1 LWKNKRDI
9 SGLLLDILK
18 GKAEYDLVQSENL
31 LSRQQREN
39 IEI

>member
-1 LWKNKRDI
+1 MYFHIQKKLWKNKRDI

-31 LSRQQREN
+31 L
-39 IEI
+39 